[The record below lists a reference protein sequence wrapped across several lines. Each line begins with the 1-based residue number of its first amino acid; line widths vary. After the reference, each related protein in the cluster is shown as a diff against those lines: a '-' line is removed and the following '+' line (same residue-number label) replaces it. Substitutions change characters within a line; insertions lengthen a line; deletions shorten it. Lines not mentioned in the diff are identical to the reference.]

1 MANNIAELYP
11 DLGSIINQAGNT
23 VIERNVQGD
32 VQNTAGGNVVVVG
45 DGTADAT
52 FEGDLISGSN
62 IIINVDSTNN
72 TATFTGDVTGDI
84 MGDVTGNVTGTSSN
98 ATKSEAFDV
107 QFLQVNEM
115 PHRTVDVVT
124 LDETE
129 YSRRLALPA
138 GDALNPS
145 NAANA
150 RVLYLVTETA
160 ITT

>member
-45 DGTADAT
+45 DGTSDAT

-72 TATFTGDVTGDI
+72 TATFTGDVTGDV

-107 QFLQVNEM
+107 QFLQVSQM
-115 PHRTVDVVT
+115 PHRT
-124 LDETE
+124 
-129 YSRRLALPA
+129 S
-138 GDALNPS
+138 
-145 NAANA
+145 
-150 RVLYLVTETA
+150 
-160 ITT
+160 